1 MLPRT
6 VNRAIT
12 LAPNLTE
19 IVFAVDGG
27 DKLIGNT
34 TYCNYPEA
42 AKNIQK
48 VGDTISPNLES
59 IIALKPDVV
68 FVSTASQIETF
79 TKRMEEQKIAVFVTD
94 PKDLDGVYHS
104 IETVG
109 DILGKKEKAAQVVAS
124 LKQRV
129 LETDRKTERAAPYR
143 IFVQFSEEPL
153 YTAGKPSFIT
163 DLLTRAGGFS
173 VTSNINDAFPMISKE
188 TALALQPD
196 VIIISGMQG
205 EQKPNSAFANSPAVK
220 NKHVFQIDGDLLAR
234 PGPRLVDA
242 LEQITEKLETVK

>member
-1 MLPRT
+1 M
-6 VNRAIT
+6 NRAIS

-19 IVFAVDGG
+19 IIFAVDGG
-27 DKLIGNT
+27 DKLVGDT
-34 TYCNYPEA
+34 TYCNFPEA

-48 VGDTISPNLES
+48 VGDTINPNLES

-79 TKRMEEQKIAVFVTD
+79 TKRLEEQKIAVFVTD

-109 DILGKKEKAAQVVAS
+109 DILGKKEKAAEVVAS
-124 LKQRV
+124 LKKRV
-129 LETDRKTERAAPYR
+129 LETDKKTERAGPYR
-143 IFVQFSEEPL
+143 IFVQFSEEPI

-163 DLLTRAGGFS
+163 DLIERAGGFS
-173 VTSNINDAFPMISKE
+173 VTSNIDEAFPRISKE
-188 TALALQPD
+188 TALALEPD
-196 VIIISGMQG
+196 VIIISEGDAN
-205 EQKPNSAFANSPAVK
+205 KHPNKVFANSPAVRSK
-220 NKHVFQIDGDLLAR
+220 QVFLIDGDLLSR

-242 LEQITEKLETVK
+242 LEQITDNLEKVK